1 MISVIPPLEPLPPLL
16 LLQLQANLRR
26 HPDLHGPPLL
36 HLQFLLQNLHDN
48 LLHQNQHLNQFQK
61 NCQTMPNFYA
71 KSSQS
76 NVVIIFVIYLNA
88 RKRSMNN
95 IPLFHHKFYP
105 KMVTKS
111 VTTKLCMIS
120 YVFEPLSTNYMA

>member
-1 MISVIPPLEPLPPLL
+1 MPPLEPLPPLL

-26 HPDLHGPPLL
+26 HPDLQGPLPL
-36 HLQFLLQNLHDN
+36 HLQFLLQNLHAN
-48 LLHQNQHLNQFQK
+48 LLHQNQHQHQFQK

-71 KSSQS
+71 KRSQS
-76 NVVIIFVIYLNA
+76 DVVIIFVIYLNA

-105 KMVTKS
+105 MMVKRSVKTTKM
-111 VTTKLCMIS
+111 TTKLCTIS
-120 YVFEPLSTNYMA
+120 YVFEQLSTN